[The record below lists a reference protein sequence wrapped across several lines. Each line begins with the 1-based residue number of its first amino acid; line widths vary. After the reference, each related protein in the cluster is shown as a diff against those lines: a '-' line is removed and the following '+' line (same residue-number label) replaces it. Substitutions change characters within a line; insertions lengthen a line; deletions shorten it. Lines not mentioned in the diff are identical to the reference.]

1 MASYKQIVLDIKDY
15 ISFEIAQL
23 ERLLD
28 GVDVVYTQR
37 VAWEAQKEALKD
49 ILDII
54 VRDGGK

>member
-15 ISFEIAQL
+15 ISFEVARI
-23 ERLLD
+23 ERELD
-28 GVDVVYTQR
+28 GVTLVYTQR
-37 VAWEAQKEALKD
+37 EALKTEKQTLED